1 MGNVPNLRFSQFS
14 GEWEEKRIE
23 DISTIIDSLHQTPKK
38 YEDNGFPMI
47 RVTDVN
53 NKELIIDECLKV
65 SEKIFM
71 EFTKKYLPKINDIIL
86 SRVGTCGASVILK
99 NSDKICLGQNTV
111 LINSKINSLFL
122 YMTIKSTL
130 IQYQII
136 RKVVGSTQK
145 TLSLKDLKKFRISI
159 PHKQEQEKIASFL
172 SAVDKKIEKLEEK
185 IVLQEKYKKA
195 MMQKLFSQE
204 IRFSPKG
211 TSSQAQGEADD
222 GSNFPAWEEKKLGD
236 LTKINQGLQIAISE
250 RYTEKVKDSY
260 FYITNEFLRKGSS
273 KKYFIKEPSASVI
286 CNEDDVLMT
295 RTGNTGQVV
304 TNVNGA
310 FHNNFFRINYF
321 KNFDKDFLVYF
332 LRMRNTQNMILRYA
346 GTSTIPDLN
355 HGDFYRLKIDL
366 PSLKEQQKIA
376 KFLSSLDKK
385 IEATKKQKQKANEF
399 KKGLLQQMFV

>member
-1 MGNVPNLRFSQFS
+1 MERVPAIRFSEFS
-14 GEWEEKRIE
+14 EEWEENKIGNITDCIVPGRNKPKLFSGTIPWITTPDIIGKYIYISKINLNISIE
-23 DISTIIDSLHQTPKK
+23 ESKSIGSKIVPTNSIIMSCVGELGLLAITK
-38 YEDNGFPMI
+38 N
-47 RVTDVN
+47 
-53 NKELIIDECLKV
+53 ELIINQQLHAFLPNRNINV
-65 SEKIFM
+65 
-71 EFTKKYLPKINDIIL
+71 EFLFYSLLTQKKYMVKVATKTTLLYMN
-86 SRVGTCGASVILK
+86 K
-99 NSDKICLGQNTV
+99 NSCN
-111 LINSKINSLFL
+111 
-122 YMTIKSTL
+122 
-130 IQYQII
+130 
-136 RKVVGSTQK
+136 
-145 TLSLKDLKKFRISI
+145 SI
-159 PHKQEQEKIASFL
+159 PIKFPSKQEQEKIASFL

-185 IVLQEKYKKA
+185 IALQEKYKKA
-195 MMQKLFSQE
+195 MMQKLFLQE
-204 IRFSPKG
+204 IRFK
-211 TSSQAQGEADD
+211 ADD
-222 GSNFPAWEEKKLGD
+222 SSDFPAWEEKKLGD

-346 GTSTIPDLN
+346 GISTIPDLN

-376 KFLSSLDKK
+376 NFLSSLDKK
-385 IEATKKQKQKANEF
+385 IEATKKQKQKAQEF